1 MSEIQKSKKRNRN
14 ILQRFFVTQ
23 EEVNQIY
30 NRMQLVGISTKSAYY
45 RQMALHGY
53 IVHWD
58 FQGLHQLLY
67 EVNKIGQNLNQ
78 IAKHANLY
86 GDIPK
91 GVLEEI
97 SENLDKVVKHY
108 CDNIPRATKG
118 KKESNAPANN
128 S

>member
-1 MSEIQKSKKRNRN
+1 MDKIENPRKRNRPVPEQFY
-14 ILQRFFVTQ
+14 ITEL
-23 EEVNQIY
+23 EKNQIEE
-30 NRMQLVGISTKSAYY
+30 RMKVLGMKNKSAYY